1 MTSEEINDD
10 DIKIEEGIELD
21 NVEVAKDSVC
31 EEDKGKEDDTS
42 FDYNIHKQEAVAK
55 EDQSKFKRFL
65 SSDITFVVII
75 LLLLGIG
82 LGVGLGLTLGKG
94 NSNSGSTSSSTA
106 SSSGNDNEIV
116 MDNGGWTDVNTEDTT
131 PEIEP
136 TTEDMDTSKEY
147 DAVII
152 GAGWA
157 GVSAAKELLNAGVT
171 NFLILEAEDYVG
183 GRAKS
188 INSDKSIN
196 ENLNILSETNIPLEM
211 GAEWLYHNN
220 EIEEYLRYDTN
231 LLDRVDAEDR
241 SDAWK
246 PVGSR
251 IIYRQALDGKTATR
265 LSIEEADELYSDV
278 LERFNS
284 FREGMND
291 DNTLQDAL
299 DFFLDQTNI
308 EDNEKQYLNQVL
320 DAAYIE
326 LGTDLD
332 NFYATEGLWYF
343 RGGECD
349 LSV

>member
-31 EEDKGKEDDTS
+31 EEDKENEDDTS
-42 FDYNIHKQEAVAK
+42 LDYNIHKQEDVAK

-116 MDNGGWTDVNTEDTT
+116 MDNGGWTDVDTVD
-131 PEIEP
+131 E
-136 TTEDMDTSKEY
+136 MY

-157 GVSAAKELLNAGVT
+157 GVSAAKELLKAGVT

-246 PVGSR
+246 PVGPQ
-251 IIYRQALDGKTATR
+251 IIYRQAADGKTATR
-265 LSIEEADELYSDV
+265 LSIEEVDELYSDV

>member
-10 DIKIEEGIELD
+10 DIKIEEGVDIELD

-31 EEDKGKEDDTS
+31 EEDKENEDDTS

-116 MDNGGWTDVNTEDTT
+116 MDNGGWTDVNTE
-131 PEIEP
+131 
-136 TTEDMDTSKEY
+136 EY

-157 GVSAAKELLNAGVT
+157 GVSAAKELLHAGVT

-246 PVGSR
+246 PVGTQ
-251 IIYRQALDGKTATR
+251 IIYRQAPDGKTATR

>member
-31 EEDKGKEDDTS
+31 EEDKENEDDTS
-42 FDYNIHKQEAVAK
+42 FDYNIHKQEDVAK

-116 MDNGGWTDVNTEDTT
+116 MDNGGWTDVDTVD
-131 PEIEP
+131 E
-136 TTEDMDTSKEY
+136 MY

-157 GVSAAKELLNAGVT
+157 GVSAAKELLKAGVT

-246 PVGSR
+246 PVGTQ
-251 IIYRQALDGKTATR
+251 IIYRQAPDGKTATR